1 MKLGKKAFIRGKDIG
16 ANLKTLVRSTRQDK
30 LNTDLKDDGVFVR
43 LYDDLFV
50 SRNKL
55 MDKFGIDEETA
66 IKSQQIQS
74 KLDSIKALE
83 ILSEGLTT
91 AEEVMTKIDEIF
103 PPRDKKDGIALST
116 IHKAKGLE
124 ANNVYI
130 VCNSLMRSKS
140 AKKDWEI
147 KQEYNLMYVAYTRA
161 KNTLGFIDEKEFE
174 QFDFSNTNN
183 IKILK
188 RIETQ
193 VNQVLNKST
202 KIVLNGNNAK
212 IIVKNAQ
219 KINKDI
225 LTNVT
230 VNINSVGK
238 RKVNAFS
245 DLLKNKK
252 KK

>member
-1 MKLGKKAFIRGKDIG
+1 M
-16 ANLKTLVRSTRQDK
+16 KTLVRSTRQDK
-30 LNTDLKDDGVFVR
+30 LNADLKDDGVFVR

-83 ILSEGLTT
+83 ILSEGLNTT
-91 AEEVMTKIDEIF
+91 EEVMAKIDEIF
-103 PPRDKKDGIALST
+103 PTRDKKNGIALST

-130 VCNSLMRSKS
+130 VCNSLMPSKS
-140 AKKDWEI
+140 ANKDWEI

-174 QFDFSNTNN
+174 QFDFSNSNN

-202 KIVLNGNNAK
+202 KIVLNEANVK
-212 IIVKNAQ
+212 TIIRNAQ
-219 KINKDI
+219 KIDKDI
-225 LTNVT
+225 LTSAT
-230 VNINSVGK
+230 VSMNSMGK
-238 RKVNAFS
+238 RKVNALS

-252 KK
+252 TKKVKL